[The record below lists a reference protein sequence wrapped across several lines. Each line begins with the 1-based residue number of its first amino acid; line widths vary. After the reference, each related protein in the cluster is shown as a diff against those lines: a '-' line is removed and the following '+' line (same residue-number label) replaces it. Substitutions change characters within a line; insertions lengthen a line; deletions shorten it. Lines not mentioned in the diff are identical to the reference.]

1 MAPDNPEHRSLQIL
15 QHDLMPVRAHLPA
28 PVMGTAAIKILIPLL
43 QSRPEQIHGLPA
55 VTAHNLLF
63 KLIPS
68 CRTPPALRT
77 FPVIHPHL
85 LRLHL
90 LHPVK
95 ISPGNQRLM
104 GVPDHI
110 SGRSLRPA
118 GTARKQFPTGL
129 PMDRIP
135 RIILIRQQP
144 LHHNPG
150 PFHTPL
156 MPRHRK
162 PL

>member
-1 MAPDNPEHRSLQIL
+1 MAPDNPEHRCLQIL

-28 PVMGTAAIKILIPLL
+28 PVMGTAAIKKPILLL
-43 QSRPEQIHGLPA
+43 RYRPEQIHGLPT
-55 VTAHNLLF
+55 VTAHHLLF
-63 KLIPS
+63 KLIPPR
-68 CRTPPALRT
+68 RTAPALRA
-77 FPVIHPHL
+77 FSVVNPRL
-85 LRLHL
+85 LCLHL

-95 ISPGNQRLM
+95 ISPGDQRLM
-104 GVPDHI
+104 GIPDHI
-110 SGRSLRPA
+110 PGRILRA
-118 GTARKQFPTGL
+118 GTAPKQLPAGL

-144 LHHNPG
+144 LHHDPG